1 MHSIST
7 STDLKLIF
15 VPLIFM
21 IIRIW
26 GIVVDIFTFYL
37 SDDVK
42 HRFEVSIIGALLILM
57 KVRTASA
64 IYA

>member
-1 MHSIST
+1 
-7 STDLKLIF
+7 
-15 VPLIFM
+15 M